1 MLNDKYN
8 YVLNGIEHEIILNH
22 QIKIDQKPIND
33 IILVSNKYMIKYIND
48 LLDYHNIE
56 YCLTSSALL
65 GIYIFNGINIF
76 NQKLE
81 ICTSD
86 SNFFKLKK
94 LEDEIKSDG
103 FTIEFNDKDITI
115 STSFFNKVK
124 TVLYIY
130 PLAKD
135 INSDILRYTTIDNN
149 IIENEFYDIYPIKK
163 NKFEEFE
170 VSVPN
175 KINKVLE
182 SYNFNLNYIS
192 FSKKKDGDYKKI
204 IEEVEVNK
212 NLSSIVKDNFNS
224 FISIIKPFFYNTDM

>member
-8 YVLNGIEHEIILNH
+8 YILNGIEHEIILNH

-33 IILVSNKYMIKYIND
+33 IILVSNKYIIKYIND

-94 LEDEIKSDG
+94 LEDEIKNDG
-103 FTIEFNDKDITI
+103 FNIEFNDKDIII

-124 TVLYIY
+124 TVLHIY

-212 NLSSIVKDNFNS
+212 NLSAIVKDNFNS
-224 FISIIKPFFYNTDM
+224 FISIIKPFFYNTDT